1 MQQMQSRLSREEEA
15 VIVHRETE
23 LPFSGKYNDFWQ
35 MGTYIC
41 KRCNVALYRSEDK
54 FNAGCGW
61 PSFDD
66 EIPGAVRRIP
76 DPDGI
81 RTEIVCAS
89 CGAHLGHVFIG
100 EGFTGKSVRH
110 CVNSI
115 SLVFVPS
122 NRRVVRGQ

>member
-1 MQQMQSRLSREEEA
+1 MQQMQQNQLTREEEA
-15 VIVHRETE
+15 VIVHKETE

-35 MGTYIC
+35 KGTYIC
-41 KRCNVALYRSEDK
+41 KRCKVALYRSEDK

-89 CGAHLGHVFIG
+89 CGAHLGHIFVG
-100 EGFTGKSVRH
+100 EGFTRKSARH

-115 SLVFVPS
+115 SLVFVPVGRNHS
-122 NRRVVRGQ
+122 